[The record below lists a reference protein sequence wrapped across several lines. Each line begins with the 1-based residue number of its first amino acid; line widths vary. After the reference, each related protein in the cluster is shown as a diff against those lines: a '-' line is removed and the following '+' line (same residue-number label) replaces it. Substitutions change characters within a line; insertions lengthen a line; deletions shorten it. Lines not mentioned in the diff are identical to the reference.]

1 MSPSCEQSVADSSSG
16 LPAGAVYFG
25 EPHAPGMAARD
36 IDVFNKTNRVKAM
49 RPWSEGAC
57 LSAIR
62 LPIVAF
68 KGVAEDV
75 DSTDDGRTVEVAPAA
90 HGIKFDNGAGI
101 AQRSR
106 SPEGLNA
113 SPDESPSSASIEL
126 LDGTCEN
133 EKAIRIPHPS
143 NPDLI
148 DKVRPAIRCTSTG
161 YTYPSASGVS
171 STLSMTRSSSE
182 FVIATLCSSWLAS
195 NAAQARRMRPHR
207 ARYLR
212 NIKEALRKKPRFLRT
227 FRGSLD
233 RRRCP
238 VDSRKRCAALLAG
251 WRMLSGLAGT
261 GLSPNCDRGDQSP
274 DTQGWCV

>member
-1 MSPSCEQSVADSSSG
+1 MSPSSEQSVADSGSG
-16 LPAGAVYFG
+16 FPAGAVHFG
-25 EPHAPGMAARD
+25 EPHASGMAARD

-62 LPIVAF
+62 PPIVVF
-68 KGVAEDV
+68 KGVAEEV
-75 DSTDDGRTVEVAPAA
+75 DSTVVGRTAEVAPAA
-90 HGIKFDNGAGI
+90 HGIKFDDCARI

-113 SPDESPSSASIEL
+113 SPDESPSSAGIEF

-133 EKAIRIPHPS
+133 ERAIRIPHPS
-143 NPDLI
+143 NPDLVE
-148 DKVRPAIRCTSTG
+148 KVRPAIRCISTG
-161 YTYPSASGVS
+161 YTYSSASGVS
-171 STLSMTRSSSE
+171 STPSMTRSSSE
-182 FVIATLCSSWLAS
+182 FVIAALCSSWLAS
-195 NAAQARRMRPHR
+195 NAAQARRIRPLR
-207 ARYLR
+207 ARHLR
-212 NIKEALRKKPRFLRT
+212 NIQEALRKMPRFLRA

-238 VDSRKRCAALLAG
+238 VDSRKRCGALLAG

-274 DTQGWCV
+274 DTQG